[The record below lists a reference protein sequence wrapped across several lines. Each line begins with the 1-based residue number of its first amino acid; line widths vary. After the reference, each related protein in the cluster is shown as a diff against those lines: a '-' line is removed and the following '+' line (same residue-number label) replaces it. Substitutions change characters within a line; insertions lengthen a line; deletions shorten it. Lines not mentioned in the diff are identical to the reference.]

1 MSKNWDRLEWIRDVR
16 KIIASECDNDPKL
29 MGDYF
34 RKIQKQSGKR
44 ILGDSDFIDSEEQP
58 SRKSA

>member
-1 MSKNWDRLEWIRDVR
+1 MSKNGDRLNWIREIRR
-16 KIIASECDNDPKL
+16 KIASECDNDPKL

-44 ILGDSDFIDSEEQP
+44 IFGDSDFVDSEDQP
-58 SRKSA
+58 TRKSA